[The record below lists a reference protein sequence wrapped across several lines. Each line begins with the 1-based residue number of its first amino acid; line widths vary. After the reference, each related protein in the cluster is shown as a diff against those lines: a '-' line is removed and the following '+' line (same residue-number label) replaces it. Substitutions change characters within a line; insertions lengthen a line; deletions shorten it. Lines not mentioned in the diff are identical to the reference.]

1 MSENAD
7 IHVMPINDWR
17 EHQQSRT
24 CWCHPEDDEGIIIH
38 KSIDGREDFETGK
51 RLPS

>member
-7 IHVMPINDWR
+7 IHVMPINDLL
-17 EHQQSRT
+17 EHQQSRN
-24 CWCHPEDDEGIIIH
+24 CLCNPEDDEGVIIH
-38 KSIDGREDFETGK
+38 NSLDGRENFETGK